1 MNEMNINEHSNEN
14 DYNKNYYHTN
24 KQKILQQM
32 KQKVTC
38 DKCNKSI
45 NRSHLNRHKNTKVCQ
60 LIHYKINNIKE
71 KDDNI
76 DVKDLQNEL
85 EAIKARL
92 AQLKL

>member
-1 MNEMNINEHSNEN
+1 MNEINNEN
-14 DYNKNYYHTN
+14 ANEKEYNKTYYQSN

-38 DKCNKSI
+38 DNCNKSI
-45 NRSHLNRHKNTKVCQ
+45 NRSHLNRHKNTKFCQ
-60 LIHYKINNIKE
+60 LTHYKNNNIKE

-76 DVKDLQNEL
+76 DVKDLKCQL
-85 EAIKARL
+85 EAITLKL